1 MILQKRK
8 KDEIVFPK
16 YDESEI
22 AEVRDFVLQHLWAH
36 IMPHILDNNYF
47 MRIPLN
53 REASNNAKLH
63 A

>member
-1 MILQKRK
+1 MSIFRKRRN
-8 KDEIVFPK
+8 EIIFPE

-36 IMPHILDNNYF
+36 IMLHILDNNYF
-47 MRIPLN
+47 MRMPLN
-53 REASNNAKLH
+53 REASNNAKFH